1 MPANWRRSVNFPG
14 ISRANVLRNS
24 NFSMLPKIQRCGRK
38 MKDRGPRFGIASTKI
53 QRLAHRAYRVEAL
66 LDVAQGVHG
75 EVAGAGPLGLLP
87 LVREG
92 MMPRWR
98 HYHFFSRDVL
108 EGTSEKTKIAW
119 PKNLRGHLKI
129 LHPFGVLRNE
139 QRREDRSTPTAQDK
153 TKMCSKIKLAY
164 VGTGFIHHY

>member
-1 MPANWRRSVNFPG
+1 
-14 ISRANVLRNS
+14 
-24 NFSMLPKIQRCGRK
+24 
-38 MKDRGPRFGIASTKI
+38 MKDRDPRFGIASTKI

-87 LVREG
+87 PVREW

-108 EGTSEKTKIAW
+108 EEKSEKTKIAW
-119 PKNLRGHLKI
+119 PKN
-129 LHPFGVLRNE
+129 
-139 QRREDRSTPTAQDK
+139 AQPK
-153 TKMCSKIKLAY
+153 NCI
-164 VGTGFIHHY
+164 IIN

>member
-1 MPANWRRSVNFPG
+1 MTVTEEGPRGGNYLLPLLPFERFLYRMLSELREMLANWRRSVNFPG

-108 EGTSEKTKIAW
+108 EEKSEKTKIAW
-119 PKNLRGHLKI
+119 PKN
-129 LHPFGVLRNE
+129 
-139 QRREDRSTPTAQDK
+139 AQPK
-153 TKMCSKIKLAY
+153 KCNIIS
-164 VGTGFIHHY
+164 

>member
-1 MPANWRRSVNFPG
+1 MTVTEEGPQGGNYLLPLLPFERFLYRMLSELREMPANWRRSVNFPG

-98 HYHFFSRDVL
+98 HYHFFRVTCWKRNLKRPRLLGRRMHNRKDVL
-108 EGTSEKTKIAW
+108 
-119 PKNLRGHLKI
+119 L
-129 LHPFGVLRNE
+129 
-139 QRREDRSTPTAQDK
+139 
-153 TKMCSKIKLAY
+153 
-164 VGTGFIHHY
+164 